1 MLLVHLLIF
10 PVKKKKKKLMY
21 HFKTVLMLLSLK
33 I

>member
-10 PVKKKKKKLMY
+10 PVKKKKKLMY

-33 I
+33 K